1 MLVEVKVVA
10 QIHSRYDVTCCAAL
24 KASRFK
30 DFFILPSKQKKT
42 EEMPASWNEI
52 TATITD

>member
-30 DFFILPSKQKKT
+30 NFFILPSKQKKT
-42 EEMPASWNEI
+42 EEMPAS
-52 TATITD
+52 